1 MNALMERNL
10 FVYRGLTWA
19 SLVFQMVKNQP
30 AMWEIWVW
38 SLGWEDPL
46 EEGTATHSSIHVW
59 RISTD
64 RGAWRATVHG
74 VAKSQTWLSE
84 WPSTAQGTHCIE
96 NSGHKPF
103 LKTFKILF
111 YHFLIFSMKV
121 MKISIIIRFYF
132 PFYVSFSDCI
142 LKVDFYSCNLKIT
155 PGHLDFNYE
164 KGFKL
169 LFLFHTHNFSLI
181 SLQFKIKIFWYLSLY
196 LRTNPYQIVLFCFPF
211 YVTIGL
217 SITLVT
223 FLSAIF
229 TKKRFMFVQYCECNG
244 GSVSF
249 RENCLYYFSLRQC
262 EHFYFLEFRCDI
274 WRKRWPWKV

>member
-1 MNALMERNL
+1 VGDLGLIAGLGRSPEGGHGNPLQYSCLENL
-10 FVYRGLTWA
+10 HRQR
-19 SLVFQMVKNQP
+19 SLVDYSPWGCKESDMT
-30 AMWEIWVW
+30 EWVTKHSPGD
-38 SLGWEDPL
+38 SLHRKL
-46 EEGTATHSSIHVW
+46 
-59 RISTD
+59 
-64 RGAWRATVHG
+64 
-74 VAKSQTWLSE
+74 L
-84 WPSTAQGTHCIE
+84 
-96 NSGHKPF
+96 GHKSF

-169 LFLFHTHNFSLI
+169 LFLSHTHNFSLI
-181 SLQFKIKIFWYLSLY
+181 SLQFKIKIFWYLSLN
-196 LRTNPYQIVLFCFPF
+196 LGTNPYQIVLFCFPF
-211 YVTIGL
+211 HVTIGL
-217 SITLVT
+217 SIILVS